1 MHWDNAEVP
10 MQEPTKLNE
19 GNIDKFE
26 KERFLTSEPETT
38 DAARIQ
44 QILDIKYSKADLET
58 LVNKIGE
65 INPEQKT
72 RILEVL
78 KKFEHLFDGSLG
90 EWKTAPVE
98 LELKDPSGKPYHA
111 KPYPVPQSQEAKLK
125 AEIERLVE
133 LKVLRKVNESEW
145 ASPAF
150 TISKP
155 DGTLRSL
162 TDSRELNKR
171 LKLYPYPLPKIQ
183 DMLQKLEGFQW
194 ATS

>member
-1 MHWDNAEVP
+1 M
-10 MQEPTKLNE
+10 
-19 GNIDKFE
+19 
-26 KERFLTSEPETT
+26 
-38 DAARIQ
+38 
-44 QILDIKYSKADLET
+44 
-58 LVNKIGE
+58 
-65 INPEQKT
+65 
-72 RILEVL
+72 
-78 KKFEHLFDGSLG
+78 FDRTLG
-90 EWKTAPVE
+90 EWATAPVD
-98 LELKDPSGKPYHA
+98 LELKDPEGKPYHA
-111 KPYPVPQSQEAKLK
+111 KPYPVPQSQEVKLK

-171 LKLYPYPLPKIQ
+171 LKRYLMPLPKIQ

-194 ATS
+194 ATSLDLNMGYYHIVL

>member
-1 MHWDNAEVP
+1 MVHD
-10 MQEPTKLNE
+10 
-19 GNIDKFE
+19 
-26 KERFLTSEPETT
+26 PETT
-38 DAARIQ
+38 DADRIQ
-44 QILDIKYSKADLET
+44 RILDMKYSKANLET
-58 LVNKIGE
+58 MVKQIKHLNNE
-65 INPEQKT
+65 AQERLLN
-72 RILEVL
+72 VL
-78 KKFEHLFDGSLG
+78 KKFEHLFDGTLG

-98 LELKDPSGKPYHA
+98 LELKDPNCKPYHA

-125 AEIERLVE
+125 AEIARLVE

-171 LKLYPYPLPKIQ
+171 LKCCPYSLPKIQ
-183 DMLQKLEGFQW
+183 DMLEKLEGF
-194 ATS
+194 